1 MQKITPNYTS
11 NSTIDFSFEQ
21 GLWQEDLCFVAGV
34 DEAGRGPWAGP
45 VVAAAAI
52 FKPHYKAD
60 FLSGL
65 NDSKKLSAKKR
76 DALYIHILEHCDYAV
91 GMASV
96 EEIDEINILQASMLA
111 MTRAINDLPSK
122 AQYAL
127 IDGNKIPDQLNI
139 PAEAIIKGDGRSYS
153 IAAASI
159 VAKVTRDRLMQK
171 LHDEFPHY
179 GWNSNAGYG
188 TKLHQEGLS
197 KHGVTQHHRRSFKP
211 IQKIILETKQNY

>member
-1 MQKITPNYTS
+1 MQKIIPNF
-11 NSTIDFSFEQ
+11 TIDFSFEQ

-76 DALYIHILEHCDYAV
+76 EALYIYILEHCDYAV

-111 MTRAINDLPSK
+111 MSRAINDLPNK
-122 AQYAL
+122 AQYVL

-179 GWNSNAGYG
+179 GWSRNAGYG

-211 IQKIILETKQNY
+211 IQKIILEMKQNY